1 MQTHVFTRRGR
12 YLEIAAD
19 TYTEAY
25 EAVAVRDSEPWSWTY
40 MGPRKCPIRTQLCY
54 YDPRNPNN
62 SLSDYDPEDRPS
74 PRSPGCGCDN
84 CFYGRDGIAVLAIDL
99 QTALE
104 GLMQDWER
112 VIGAPIPDGHE
123 VKVAL
128 SKLQQSV

>member
-25 EAVAVRDSEPWSWTY
+25 AMLASRVEVDSDLSSWTY

-62 SLSDYDPEDRPS
+62 SLGDYDPEDKPS
-74 PRSPGCGCDN
+74 AGAPGCGCDN
-84 CFYGRDGIAVLAIDL
+84 CFYGRNQLAVLAIDL

-104 GLMQDWER
+104 GLVQDWER
-112 VIGAPIPDGHE
+112 VTGAPIPEDHE
-123 VKVAL
+123 AKAAL
-128 SKLQQSV
+128 AKLQ